1 MGEEIRRRLEAS
13 FAAEAEAPGDPKTRE
28 LLEEI
33 ERLAL
38 TTPLDVPWHA
48 DGDAFK
54 VFKGAIDAAL
64 SKYQPSG
71 EAAGPTGRLQSMFGK
86 DATPEAVG
94 RILVGVTGTFRWREA
109 GQSERE
115 RIGRPQPV
123 VDKQKG

>member
-13 FAAEAEAPGDPKTRE
+13 FAAEAEAPSNPKTRE

-38 TTPLDVPWHA
+38 TTPLDVPWYA

-71 EAAGPTGRLQSMFGK
+71 EAAGPTGRLQSYVRQGCNARGCWPNIDGCHRHFSLARSGS
-86 DATPEAVG
+86 AG
-94 RILVGVTGTFRWREA
+94 TGTL
-109 GQSERE
+109 
-115 RIGRPQPV
+115 
-123 VDKQKG
+123 

>member
-1 MGEEIRRRLEAS
+1 MKPTVAS
-13 FAAEAEAPGDPKTRE
+13 LGSGVEQPAALFRA
-28 LLEEI
+28 
-33 ERLAL
+33 
-38 TTPLDVPWHA
+38 VA

-71 EAAGPTGRLQSMFGK
+71 EAAGPTGRLQSMFGT

-94 RILVGVTGTFRWREA
+94 RILTGVTGTFRWREA

-115 RIGRPQPV
+115 RYGKPQTA